1 VAQSAVAAGTVTQ
14 PAVTAGAVVRPVAGA
29 VVAGSVMTADAV
41 VSDSVA
47 GESAVAAVSAVV
59 AVSAVS
65 TETAVAAVT
74 SETAELPFFRLFGR
88 GPGRYQRHGQ
98 SEEDDLKQL
107 TRDQDHLRGWLV
119 HSWALTVYW
128 FMVKKVTDS
137 ICLTFSRFYTVSL
150 HPRYSEENAQ
160 NDGYEW
166 DISC

>member
-1 VAQSAVAAGTVTQ
+1 MDCSRVSTRNTVSIKFHFGSKSESMSESGRTEAAVAGAVTQSAVAAGT
-14 PAVTAGAVVRPVAGA
+14 VVRPVAGA
-29 VVAGSVMTADAV
+29 VVAGSVMTE
-41 VSDSVA
+41 SVA
-47 GESAVAAVSAVV
+47 GKAAVPAVV

-119 HSWALTVYW
+119 HS
-128 FMVKKVTDS
+128 
-137 ICLTFSRFYTVSL
+137 
-150 HPRYSEENAQ
+150 
-160 NDGYEW
+160 
-166 DISC
+166 

>member
-1 VAQSAVAAGTVTQ
+1 MTESAVAAGTVVR
-14 PAVTAGAVVRPVAGA
+14 PVAGTVVAGSVVRPVAGA
-29 VVAGSVMTADAV
+29 VVAGSVMTVALTADAV

-98 SEEDDLKQL
+98 SEEDDLKQMTL
-107 TRDQDHLRGWLV
+107 GQDHLRGWLV
-119 HSWALTVYW
+119 H
-128 FMVKKVTDS
+128 
-137 ICLTFSRFYTVSL
+137 R
-150 HPRYSEENAQ
+150 
-160 NDGYEW
+160 
-166 DISC
+166 